1 MENTEEQF
9 VDHLSEEKQE
19 FENQISG
26 YESAIFNLNSYL
38 QDQTIP
44 LEKRRES
51 MQLIGYYSQI
61 LHEKNEILSGIRV
74 SIFKMQQ
81 AVKQYQETFQQI
93 RHHKAYNYPDLGT
106 KITVKDG
113 MQTTASHSPEV
124 LLKDISKLMKNSKKL
139 F

>member
-1 MENTEEQF
+1 MEIREEQF
-9 VDHLSEEKQE
+9 IDNLSNEKQE

-61 LHEKNEILSGIRV
+61 LNEKNEILSGIRV

-93 RHHKAYNYPDLGT
+93 EHHKAYKYPDLAT
-106 KITVKDG
+106 RITVKDG
-113 MQTTASHSPEV
+113 LQTTASHSPEV